1 VPSTTPTARADA
13 PVLAAAAA
21 AFSAFALGVRRNFAN
36 WPILMGRA
44 LFYLVA
50 MAVLSAL
57 WDKVAAQHL
66 PGTLAS
72 ALPPGGLALYVGVT
86 EWIALSTAAIHLR
99 LEDDIRFGL
108 LEPHLLRPKPYLL
121 QKIAESLGDTLGRL
135 IGLGA
140 AALVALALSGRVL
153 PPAIAFAYVAI
164 LGLSGATIGVLLY
177 TLVGLSAFWVRR
189 VLPPYLIMQKSMFL
203 LGGLFA
209 PISLYPGWFYHAA
222 IATPFAAYLFLAG
235 NQVIAPSAASF
246 AQALLAQAAWIAITA
261 ALIALLWRA
270 ALRKILRE
278 GL

>member
-1 VPSTTPTARADA
+1 VPSMTPTARAEFSG
-13 PVLAAAAA
+13 AAAA
-21 AFSAFALGVRRNFAN
+21 AFSAFALGVRRNLAN

-50 MAVLSAL
+50 ITVLTGL

-66 PGTLAS
+66 PGTLA
-72 ALPPGGLALYVGVT
+72 ATLPPGGLTLYFGAT
-86 EWIALSTAAIHLR
+86 EWITLSVAAIHLR

-135 IGLGA
+135 IGIGA
-140 AALVALALSGRVL
+140 AALVALLLSGRAL
-153 PPAIAFAYVAI
+153 PPPIAFAYLAI
-164 LGLSGATIGVLLY
+164 LGPLGAAVGVLLY
-177 TLVGLSAFWVRR
+177 AIVGLCAFWVRR

-209 PISLYPGWFYHAA
+209 PITLYPAWLYHAA
-222 IATPFAAYLFLAG
+222 LVTPFAANLFLAG
-235 NQVIAPSAASF
+235 NQMLAPSAAGF
-246 AQALLAQAAWIAITA
+246 GAALAAQLAWIAILA

>member
-1 VPSTTPTARADA
+1 MPSMTPTARAEFSG
-13 PVLAAAAA
+13 LAAL
-21 AFSAFALGVRRNFAN
+21 SAFALGVRRNLAN

-50 MAVLSAL
+50 IVVLTGL

-66 PGTLAS
+66 PGTLAGL
-72 ALPPGGLALYVGVT
+72 LPPGGLTLYFGTT
-86 EWIALSTAAIHLR
+86 EWITLSVTAIHLR
-99 LEDDIRFGL
+99 LEDDIRLGM

-121 QKIAESLGDTLGRL
+121 QKVSESLGDTLGRL
-135 IGLGA
+135 LGIGA
-140 AALVALALSGRVL
+140 AALLALLLSGRAL
-153 PPAIAFAYVAI
+153 PPPIAFAYVSV
-164 LGLSGATIGVLLY
+164 LGVLGAAIGVLLY
-177 TLVGLSAFWVRR
+177 TIVGLCAFWVRR

-222 IATPFAAYLFLAG
+222 VVTPFAANLYLAG
-235 NQVIAPSAASF
+235 NQMIAPSVAGF
-246 AQALLAQAAWIAITA
+246 AQALAAQLIWIAVLV

-270 ALRKILRE
+270 ALRKVLRE